1 MYLFVILCVCRYIF
15 VCAIFDENSDEKES
29 VNVCHVPQC
38 AQTQAMDIQLSAK
51 RTEFKKGGCTGILD
65 SSSGSCSLWLI

>member
-1 MYLFVILCVCRYIF
+1 MYIF

-38 AQTQAMDIQLSAK
+38 AQTQAMDIQLSAE
-51 RTEFKKGGCTGILD
+51 RTEF
-65 SSSGSCSLWLI
+65 